1 MQTTNFSL
9 ASEHFCGTIFTVDI
23 FRSALRHGVSPDSMA
38 YVVEHPL
45 EILVLEE
52 EPEKILHLGLAPDG
66 VPLEVVT
73 LDTTKYGTVIIH
85 AMRMRTQYVRLI
97 ERRQ

>member
-1 MQTTNFSL
+1 MHRDHSFLTP
-9 ASEHFCGTIFTVDI
+9 EYFCGTIFTVDI
-23 FRSALRHGVSPDSMA
+23 FRSALRHGISPDSMA

-45 EILVLEE
+45 EILILED
-52 EPEKILHLGLAPDG
+52 EPEKILHLGLTPDG